1 MIILPGLGVLGVIT
15 ALSIPLSVTVCPPP
29 AQSSFFGRKKGAG
42 TQGEFGRMQQMIQ
55 ERRVK

>member
-29 AQSSFFGRKKGAG
+29 AQSSFLAG
-42 TQGEFGRMQQMIQ
+42 
-55 ERRVK
+55 ERGQALRGILEGCCK